1 MTPVLPPCARLPL
14 RFDADALR
22 AAVAVLPE
30 DAWQPHFNTGYYEG
44 DWSGIALRAFDDALL
59 PLVSGRGEPRAT
71 GHCDAFWRGQLARLE
86 TELRGARLLRLGAG
100 GRIREHCDYDLGQPD
115 GDLRVHI
122 PIVTD
127 SQVEFLLDGRQI
139 PMQAGECWFLDLSRP
154 HRVENHGGVERIH
167 LVVDCRR
174 SAWIETQIA
183 AGLADTPP
191 SRPSLGSEAF
201 AAFRTM
207 VHADPA
213 LQAELAELGDNEA
226 FLDAVLAHAAG
237 TGHRFS
243 REDLHAAMAQGRREW
258 RAQWLA

>member
-22 AAVAVLPE
+22 VAVAVLPE

-71 GHCDAFWRGQLARLE
+71 GHCDAFWSGQLARLE

-183 AGLADTPP
+183 VGLADTPP

-207 VHADPA
+207 VHADPE